1 MTYGQTNR
9 QTENSCEPSFMWVT
23 ITTIP
28 KSTDLSKASY
38 MHEALFADHS
48 GLHFSSGSFLENGVF
63 RGYFGGNKHFF
74 SGRLKKFLCQVAS
87 GSLGRR
93 HFLTACSAAHR
104 YGHKTRTLDW
114 NLLSFLWKIRK
125 ALCLFGGSYFLFE
138 EVYFVIRLWRKRFWL
153 LGNPQQSHQ
162 PDKSISMTH
171 YKFNLQKL
179 SDTTFWTLS
188 SKGMLVSEIPII
200 LLYIEVINS
209 KNSVFNYK
217 YFRLLS
223 VRLYPKRR

>member
-1 MTYGQTNR
+1 MY
-9 QTENSCEPSFMWVT
+9 
-23 ITTIP
+23 
-28 KSTDLSKASY
+28 
-38 MHEALFADHS
+38 EALFADHS

-125 ALCLFGGSYFLFE
+125 ALCLFGGFYFLFE
-138 EVYFVIRLWRKRFWL
+138 EVYFIIRLWRKRFWL